1 LRIKVGRHGYF
12 EGLIVF
18 RILQDI
24 DNRLGRKSMA
34 NRIASGLLLP
44 RLSFW
49 PRALHR
55 IAAIGFDLFKR
66 GHGVLPSGL
75 ASLRNFDPARRSNDR
90 GQFWSGLAAAD
101 VFCATVP
108 VH

>member
-1 LRIKVGRHGYF
+1 MGPQARRRQ
-12 EGLIVF
+12 GLIGF

-24 DNRLGRKSMA
+24 HNSLGRKSMA

-44 RLSFW
+44 RLGFW
-49 PRALHR
+49 PRALYR

-66 GHGVLPSGL
+66 GHGVLLSDL

-90 GQFWSGLAAAD
+90 GQFCSGLAATD
-101 VFCATVP
+101 VF
-108 VH
+108 